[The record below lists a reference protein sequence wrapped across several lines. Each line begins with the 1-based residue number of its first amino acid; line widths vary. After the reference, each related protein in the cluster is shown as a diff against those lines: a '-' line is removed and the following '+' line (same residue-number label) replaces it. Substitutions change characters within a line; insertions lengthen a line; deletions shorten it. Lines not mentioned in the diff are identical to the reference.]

1 MFLKAMEALKV
12 AVEQLF
18 PLIQSLY
25 IRNLLKDQ
33 VQEIFGSD
41 VEFKIKFNK
50 SKKLSRHIYV
60 QTFLKSVRKKF
71 HAF

>member
-25 IRNLLKDQ
+25 IRNLLKD
-33 VQEIFGSD
+33 
-41 VEFKIKFNK
+41 
-50 SKKLSRHIYV
+50 
-60 QTFLKSVRKKF
+60 
-71 HAF
+71 